1 MTAKEDITRAIAS
14 GCDNSRKLAEE
25 LHYTQEYV
33 RRVVNELAAEGTVE
47 IVREPRG
54 NLYRIKNGSSNT
66 CGLKLFVW
74 MGFGPHYVGG
84 LAFAIA
90 ETKSEAKELVIK
102 ERGYGVDDWGVLE
115 VRPISKC
122 AYSVPG
128 GA

>member
-1 MTAKEDITRAIAS
+1 MTAKEDILRAIAS
-14 GCDNSRKLAEE
+14 GCNDSRKLAEE

-33 RRVVNELAAEGTVE
+33 RRVANELAAEGVVE
-47 IVREPRG
+47 IIREPRG
-54 NLYRIKNGSSNT
+54 NLYRIKNGLYGT
-66 CGLKLFVW
+66 GELKLFVW
-74 MGFGPHYVGG
+74 TDFSPDYTGG

-90 ETKSEAKELVIK
+90 ETKSEAKELVLK
-102 ERGYGVDDWGVLE
+102 ELDYKVDDWGTLE

>member
-1 MTAKEDITRAIAS
+1 MMTAKEDITRAIAS

-33 RRVVNELAAEGTVE
+33 RRVVNELAVEGVVE
-47 IVREPRG
+47 IIREPRG
-54 NLYRIKNGSSNT
+54 NLYRIKNGT
-66 CGLKLFVW
+66 GELKLFVW
-74 MGFGPHYVGG
+74 TDFSPDYTGG

-102 ERGYGVDDWGVLE
+102 ERGYGCDNWGTLE
-115 VRPISKC
+115 VKSISKC